1 MGASNPLSQ
10 AGPSEILRG
19 SPAGRRVRLPEKVGV
34 GMRKAA
40 NDFEKLEE
48 LEMWLQ
54 LQFPRSKFPE
64 RNLSGEW
71 KELVSYLHN
80 QLF

>member
-1 MGASNPLSQ
+1 
-10 AGPSEILRG
+10 
-19 SPAGRRVRLPEKVGV
+19 
-34 GMRKAA
+34 MRKAA
-40 NDFEKLEE
+40 SFETLEE
-48 LEMWLQ
+48 LERWLQ
-54 LQFPRSKFPE
+54 LQFPRTKFPE